1 MWDHGVP
8 DITPCLLRTF
18 NMNSMQS
25 LDREEI
31 RRRAA
36 RFARRRDNIAA
47 LYLFGSAATGK
58 MRSTSDID
66 IAIMST
72 STCVID
78 GFEKAAMETELSNIL
93 HRDVDIVVFHQ
104 ADTLLQHQILK
115 YGKLLYVKDD
125 KERVRQETIARRQY
139 LDTRHLYR
147 KLVV

>member
-1 MWDHGVP
+1 
-8 DITPCLLRTF
+8 
-18 NMNSMQS
+18 MNSMQS
-25 LDREEI
+25 FDLEEI
-31 RRRAA
+31 HRRAT
-36 RFARRRDNIAA
+36 RFARSRDNIAA

-66 IAIMST
+66 IAVMST
-72 STCVID
+72 CGID
-78 GFEKAAMETELSNIL
+78 GFEKATMETELSNIL

-104 ADTLLQHQILK
+104 ADILLQHQILK

-125 KERVRQETIARRQY
+125 AERVRQETIARRQY

>member
-1 MWDHGVP
+1 
-8 DITPCLLRTF
+8 
-18 NMNSMQS
+18 MNSMQS

-66 IAIMST
+66 IAVM

-78 GFEKAAMETELSNIL
+78 GFKKAALETELSNIL
-93 HRDVDIVVFHQ
+93 HRDVDMVVFDR
-104 ADTLLQHQILK
+104 ADTLFRPPDLGRIQQH
-115 YGKLLYVKDD
+115 
-125 KERVRQETIARRQY
+125 
-139 LDTRHLYR
+139 
-147 KLVV
+147 

>member
-1 MWDHGVP
+1 
-8 DITPCLLRTF
+8 
-18 NMNSMQS
+18 MNSMQS
-25 LDREEI
+25 LDLEEI
-31 RRRAA
+31 CRRAT
-36 RFARRRDNIAA
+36 RFAGSRDNIAA

-66 IAIMST
+66 IAVMT
-72 STCVID
+72 TCKID
-78 GFEKAAMETELSNIL
+78 GFEKATMETELSNIL

-125 KERVRQETIARRQY
+125 AERVRQETTARRQY

-147 KLVV
+147 QLAV